1 MTMRT
6 YDINQYALKLR
17 RSGKLLREI
26 GEELGV
32 SSSRAKSRVIFGTRQ
47 EKVFERG
54 KNATT
59 MGDLFMSYK
68 PMAAIKNLG
77 AKNMTFT
84 QFLENISQQT
94 LVETIHIGKAAV
106 KEILYELRKKNV
118 PEKTIQDWINVEFKK
133 VKKPKNKRCDAGIPN
148 GPEEKHNTCQR
159 YVIDEG
165 RMFVGKLC
173 NQPLR
178 PMQKKYCTK
187 HKTYKKP
194 KSGTAE

>member
-32 SSSRAKSRVIFGTRQ
+32 SKERARSRVAFGTRQ
-47 EKVFERG
+47 EKGFERG

-68 PMAAIKNLG
+68 PMWAIKRLG
-77 AKNMTFT
+77 AENMTFT
-84 QFLENISQQT
+84 EFLENISKQK
-94 LVETIHIGKAAV
+94 LLETIHIGKAAV

-118 PEKTIQDWINVEFKK
+118 PEKIIQNWEK
-133 VKKPKNKRCDAGIPN
+133 
-148 GPEEKHNTCQR
+148 EE
-159 YVIDEG
+159 
-165 RMFVGKLC
+165 
-173 NQPLR
+173 
-178 PMQKKYCTK
+178 
-187 HKTYKKP
+187 
-194 KSGTAE
+194 

>member
-1 MTMRT
+1 MAMGT

-32 SSSRAKSRVIFGTRQ
+32 SKERARSRVAFGTRQ

-68 PMAAIKNLG
+68 PMWAIKRLG
-77 AKNMTFT
+77 AENMTFT
-84 QFLENISQQT
+84 EFLENISKQK
-94 LVETIHIGKAAV
+94 LLETIHIGNAAV

-118 PEKTIQDWINVEFKK
+118 PEKIIQNWEK
-133 VKKPKNKRCDAGIPN
+133 
-148 GPEEKHNTCQR
+148 EE
-159 YVIDEG
+159 
-165 RMFVGKLC
+165 
-173 NQPLR
+173 
-178 PMQKKYCTK
+178 
-187 HKTYKKP
+187 
-194 KSGTAE
+194 

>member
-1 MTMRT
+1 MAVGT

-32 SSSRAKSRVIFGTRQ
+32 SKERARSRVAFGTRQ

-68 PMAAIKNLG
+68 PMWAIKRLG
-77 AKNMTFT
+77 AENMIFT
-84 QFLENISQQT
+84 EFLENISKQK
-94 LVETIHIGKAAV
+94 LLETIHIGKAAV

-118 PEKTIQDWINVEFKK
+118 PEKIIQNWEK
-133 VKKPKNKRCDAGIPN
+133 
-148 GPEEKHNTCQR
+148 EE
-159 YVIDEG
+159 
-165 RMFVGKLC
+165 
-173 NQPLR
+173 
-178 PMQKKYCTK
+178 
-187 HKTYKKP
+187 
-194 KSGTAE
+194 

>member
-1 MTMRT
+1 MRT

-32 SSSRAKSRVIFGTRQ
+32 SKERARTRVIMGTRQ

-68 PMAAIKNLG
+68 PMAAIKHLE
-77 AKNMTFT
+77 AENMTFT
-84 QFLENISQQT
+84 EFLENISQQT

-118 PEKTIQDWINVEFKK
+118 PEEIIQNWEGVKFVKIKKTKK
-133 VKKPKNKRCDAGIPN
+133 KRRDAGIPN
-148 GPEEKHNTCQR
+148 GPEEKHDTCQR
-159 YVIDEG
+159 YVIDKG
-165 RMFVGKLC
+165 RRVMGKLC
-173 NQPLR
+173 NEPLTSK
-178 PMQKKYCTK
+178 QKKFCAK
-187 HKTYKKP
+187 HKP
-194 KSGTAE
+194 

>member
-1 MTMRT
+1 MNRLEFLDTAKDCITR
-6 YDINQYALKLR
+6 D
-17 RSGKLLREI
+17 
-26 GEELGV
+26 
-32 SSSRAKSRVIFGTRQ
+32 RA
-47 EKVFERG
+47 
-54 KNATT
+54 ATH
-59 MGDLFMSYK
+59 G
-68 PMAAIKNLG
+68 N
-77 AKNMTFT
+77 
-84 QFLENISQQT
+84 
-94 LVETIHIGKAAV
+94 V
-106 KEILYELRKKNV
+106 KIE
-118 PEKTIQDWINVEFKK
+118 K

-173 NQPLR
+173 NEPLR

>member
-94 LVETIHIGKAAV
+94 LVETIHI
-106 KEILYELRKKNV
+106 
-118 PEKTIQDWINVEFKK
+118 W
-133 VKKPKNKRCDAGIPN
+133 
-148 GPEEKHNTCQR
+148 
-159 YVIDEG
+159 
-165 RMFVGKLC
+165 
-173 NQPLR
+173 
-178 PMQKKYCTK
+178 
-187 HKTYKKP
+187 
-194 KSGTAE
+194 KSSR

>member
-1 MTMRT
+1 MAVGT

-32 SSSRAKSRVIFGTRQ
+32 SKERARSRVAFGTRQ

-68 PMAAIKNLG
+68 PMWAIKRLG
-77 AKNMTFT
+77 AENMIFT
-84 QFLENISQQT
+84 EFLENISKQK
-94 LVETIHIGKAAV
+94 LLETIHIGNAAV

-118 PEKTIQDWINVEFKK
+118 PEKIIQNWEK
-133 VKKPKNKRCDAGIPN
+133 
-148 GPEEKHNTCQR
+148 EE
-159 YVIDEG
+159 
-165 RMFVGKLC
+165 
-173 NQPLR
+173 
-178 PMQKKYCTK
+178 
-187 HKTYKKP
+187 
-194 KSGTAE
+194 

>member
-1 MTMRT
+1 M
-6 YDINQYALKLR
+6 
-17 RSGKLLREI
+17 
-26 GEELGV
+26 GV
-32 SSSRAKSRVIFGTRQ
+32 SSSRAKSRVIFGTIQ

-148 GPEEKHNTCQR
+148 GPEEKHNTCQK

-173 NQPLR
+173 NEPLR

>member
-32 SSSRAKSRVIFGTRQ
+32 SSSRAKTRVIFGTRQ

-68 PMAAIKNLG
+68 PMAAIKHLG
-77 AKNMTFT
+77 AENMTFT

-133 VKKPKNKRCDAGIPN
+133 VKKVKKKPMARLWQR

-159 YVIDEG
+159 YVIAEG
-165 RMFVGKLC
+165 RLFMGELC
-173 NQPLR
+173 NEPLLPR
-178 PMQKKYCTK
+178 QKKYCTN
-187 HKTYKKP
+187 HKGNQ
-194 KSGTAE
+194 S

>member
-1 MTMRT
+1 MAMRT

-32 SSSRAKSRVIFGTRQ
+32 SSSRAKTRVIFGTRQ

-68 PMAAIKNLG
+68 PRSAIKHLG
-77 AKNMTFT
+77 AENMTFT

-106 KEILYELRKKNV
+106 KEIFYELRKKNV

-133 VKKPKNKRCDAGIPN
+133 VKKVKKKPMARLWQR

-159 YVIDEG
+159 YVIAEG
-165 RMFVGKLC
+165 RLFMGSLC
-173 NQPLR
+173 NEPLLPR
-178 PMQKKYCTK
+178 QKKYCTN
-187 HKTYKKP
+187 HKGNQ
-194 KSGTAE
+194 S

>member
-1 MTMRT
+1 MAMRT

-32 SSSRAKSRVIFGTRQ
+32 SKERARNRVWLGTRQ

-68 PMAAIKNLG
+68 PMAAIKHLG
-77 AKNMTFT
+77 AENMTFT

-133 VKKPKNKRCDAGIPN
+133 VKKVKKKPMARLWQR

-159 YVIDEG
+159 YVIAEG
-165 RMFVGKLC
+165 RLFMGSLC
-173 NQPLR
+173 NEPLLPR
-178 PMQKKYCTK
+178 QKKYCTN
-187 HKTYKKP
+187 HKGNQ
-194 KSGTAE
+194 S

>member
-1 MTMRT
+1 MAMGT

-32 SSSRAKSRVIFGTRQ
+32 SKERARSRVAFGTRQ

-68 PMAAIKNLG
+68 PMAAIKRLG
-77 AKNMTFT
+77 AENMTFT
-84 QFLENISQQT
+84 EFLENISKQK
-94 LVETIHIGKAAV
+94 LLETIHIGNAAV

-118 PEKTIQDWINVEFKK
+118 PEKIIQNWEK
-133 VKKPKNKRCDAGIPN
+133 
-148 GPEEKHNTCQR
+148 EE
-159 YVIDEG
+159 
-165 RMFVGKLC
+165 
-173 NQPLR
+173 
-178 PMQKKYCTK
+178 
-187 HKTYKKP
+187 
-194 KSGTAE
+194 

>member
-26 GEELGV
+26 GKELGV
-32 SSSRAKSRVIFGTRQ
+32 SKERARTRVIMGTRQ

-68 PMAAIKNLG
+68 PMTAIKHLE
-77 AKNMTFT
+77 AENMTFT
-84 QFLENISQQT
+84 EFLENISQQT

-118 PEKTIQDWINVEFKK
+118 PEEIIQNWESVKFVKI
-133 VKKPKNKRCDAGIPN
+133 KKPKNCSVCDRELFEVYGLKDEIEFRSKGFSSHKLMGQYAKG
-148 GPEEKHNTCQR
+148 R
-159 YVIDEG
+159 EG
-165 RMFVGKLC
+165 RE
-173 NQPLR
+173 
-178 PMQKKYCTK
+178 CT
-187 HKTYKKP
+187 
-194 KSGTAE
+194 

>member
-84 QFLENISQQT
+84 QFLEIYHNKHLWKQY
-94 LVETIHIGKAAV
+94 
-106 KEILYELRKKNV
+106 ILEKQPLKKYSTNC
-118 PEKTIQDWINVEFKK
+118 
-133 VKKPKNKRCDAGIPN
+133 VKKRTRKNNPRLDKRRI
-148 GPEEKHNTCQR
+148 
-159 YVIDEG
+159 
-165 RMFVGKLC
+165 
-173 NQPLR
+173 
-178 PMQKKYCTK
+178 
-187 HKTYKKP
+187 
-194 KSGTAE
+194 

>member
-1 MTMRT
+1 MMAITEM

-77 AKNMTFT
+77 YPRKKYDLHMSFLKIYHNKHLWK
-84 QFLENISQQT
+84 QYILEN
-94 LVETIHIGKAAV
+94 AAV
-106 KEILYELRKKNV
+106 KEILATKPYVKKMYQKKN
-118 PEKTIQDWINVEFKK
+118 P
-133 VKKPKNKRCDAGIPN
+133 RRG
-148 GPEEKHNTCQR
+148 
-159 YVIDEG
+159 
-165 RMFVGKLC
+165 
-173 NQPLR
+173 
-178 PMQKKYCTK
+178 
-187 HKTYKKP
+187 
-194 KSGTAE
+194 